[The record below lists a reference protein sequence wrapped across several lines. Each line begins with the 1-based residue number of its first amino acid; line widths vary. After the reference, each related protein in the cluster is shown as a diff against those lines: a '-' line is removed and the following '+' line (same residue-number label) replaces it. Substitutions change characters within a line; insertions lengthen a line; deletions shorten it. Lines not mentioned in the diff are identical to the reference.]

1 MQRGD
6 KMTAETRVD
15 SGKAH
20 LSRTRRLRWLAAG
33 GMTASL
39 ELVASVAS
47 AQTSAANVNELE
59 EILVTARKVE
69 ENLQSVPVA
78 VTAFTGEQLA
88 RQNAVRLSDVA
99 RLTPGL
105 MLREG
110 SNNPTGLIIGLRA
123 QVQTDQLAT
132 LDPSVGAYVDGF
144 YWARAYGLNTDLV
157 DLKSVQVLKG
167 PQGTLF
173 GRNTTGGAVLME
185 TNDPSS
191 TALSAMGQ
199 VSYGRFNERILTG
212 VLNAPIVAD
221 RLAVRVALQNN
232 KRDGYLE
239 DFISRKKYS
248 NRNNFTGRVKLG
260 AQLTDN
266 VSIVLSGEQSR
277 METRDKAQSLVFLR
291 QPVVTSPTQPAFS
304 SVARTFVNMF
314 PIPGLNVDDYMA
326 RARADHDY
334 ISLSSSPTN
343 VPYTKVRTE
352 TFTGTVKY
360 DSPIGTL
367 KWISG
372 YRKVRALSNFDLDG
386 SPWEINY
393 TGSLQSLKNWS
404 TELQLTGNAL
414 SDRVQYAIGT
424 FYFEES
430 GFDSSLGYQV
440 PGLNF
445 NSNQFYGDIDNKS
458 VGAYAQTVTKLSDAV
473 NLTTGIRYSTDRKGI
488 ETRNLNF
495 DRRNPVPRCFMATA
509 VAPLCSLS
517 RSDKFSDTSYTAGL
531 DYKPTDDVLLYVK
544 TSKGFRSGGQNLRAT
559 SVAAFVP
566 FLPETVREH
575 EAGAKTQLFD
585 RRLRLNVAAYRST
598 LKGAQRSTLV
608 PTATGSITTILGN
621 AARVRVWGMEAEA
634 TAILFNG
641 FEAAVTGSLT
651 KPKYVRYS
659 EAPSAQNPTGDRT
672 NERFDGV
679 SEASFSVAG
688 TYRRDLSFGELMVR
702 ADYSWSDS
710 TPANSWNN
718 PLDPNNADIIRFTTA
733 PSGGVVNARVALNFA
748 DRDYEIAAWVR
759 NLTDNRDL
767 VNAQLVDPVGYLS
780 NRFRE
785 PRTYG
790 VTFTARLGP
799 H

>member
-1 MQRGD
+1 
-6 KMTAETRVD
+6 
-15 SGKAH
+15 
-20 LSRTRRLRWLAAG
+20 
-33 GMTASL
+33 MTASL
-39 ELVASVAS
+39 GLISSTAS
-47 AQTSAANVNELE
+47 AQTGGANANELE
-59 EILVTARKVE
+59 EIVVTARKVE

-78 VTAFTGEQLA
+78 VTAFTGAQLV

-105 MLREG
+105 MFREG

-132 LDPSVGAYVDGF
+132 LDPSVGTYVDGF

-157 DLKSVQVLKG
+157 DLKTVQVLKG

-173 GRNTTGGAVLME
+173 GRNTTGGAVLLE
-185 TNDPSS
+185 TNDPNPDV
-191 TALSAMGQ
+191 LSGMGQ
-199 VSYGRFNERILTG
+199 VSYGRFNERVFAG
-212 VLNAPIVAD
+212 VLNAPIVTD
-221 RLAVRVALQNN
+221 RLAVRVAVQSN
-232 KRDGYLE
+232 KRDGYLR
-239 DFISRKKYS
+239 DFISGKRYS
-248 NRNNFTGRVKLG
+248 DRSNFTARLKLG
-260 AQLTDN
+260 AQLSDN
-266 VSIVLSGEQSR
+266 LKIVLSGEQTR

-291 QPVVTSPTQPAFS
+291 RPVVTSPTQPAFS
-304 SVARTFVNMF
+304 STARTFVNQF
-314 PIPGLNVDDYMA
+314 PIVGLNVDDYMA
-326 RARADHDY
+326 RARADHGY
-334 ISLSSSPTN
+334 ISLSPNPTN

-352 TFTGTVKY
+352 TFTGTISY
-360 DSPIGTL
+360 DSPVGLL

-372 YRKVRALSNFDLDG
+372 YRKIVSLSNFDLDG

-393 TGSLQSLKNWS
+393 TGSLQDLKNWS
-404 TELQLTGNAL
+404 TELQLTGGAL
-414 SDRVQYAIGT
+414 NERVRYAVGA
-424 FYFEES
+424 FYFEEN
-430 GFDSSLGYQV
+430 GFDRSLGYQV

-445 NSNQFYGDIDNKS
+445 NSNQFYGEIDNKS
-458 VGAYAQTVTKLSDAV
+458 VGAYVQTVTQLSDSV
-473 NLTTGIRYSTDRKGI
+473 NLTTGVRYSTDHKGV
-488 ETRNLNF
+488 ETRNLFF
-495 DRRNPVPRCFMATA
+495 DRRNPVLRCFMATA

-531 DYKPTDDVLLYVK
+531 DYKPADDVLLYAK

-566 FLPETVREH
+566 FLPETVYEH
-575 EAGAKTQLFD
+575 EVGAKTQLFD
-585 RRLRLNVAAYRST
+585 RRLRFNVAAYRST

-634 TAILFNG
+634 TAILFSG
-641 FEAAVTGSLT
+641 FEAAATGSLT

-659 EAPSAQNPTGDRT
+659 ESPSPQNPTGDRT

-679 SEASFSVAG
+679 PEASFSVAG
-688 TYRRDLSFGELMVR
+688 TYRRDLSFGELMLR

-718 PLDPNNADIIRFTTA
+718 PLDPNNADIIRYTTA
-733 PSGGVVNARVALNFA
+733 PAGGVVNARAAISFA
-748 DRDYEIAAWVR
+748 DRGYEIAAWVR
-759 NLTDNRDL
+759 NLTNNRDL
-767 VNAQLVDPVGYLS
+767 VNAQLVDPIGYLS

-790 VTFTARLGP
+790 VTVTARLGP